1 MKDVVPNDFMEEQT
15 RGTNSIEQTPKDSG
29 QPDYTTCTICGK
41 KFDTPAEASKHV
53 TIEHMQKGEIP
64 Q

>member
-1 MKDVVPNDFMEEQT
+1 MEEQV
-15 RGTNSIEQTPKDSG
+15 RRDTNSRVEDIKDPK
-29 QPDYTTCTICGK
+29 QADYTICSICGK

>member
-1 MKDVVPNDFMEEQT
+1 MEEQP
-15 RGTNSIEQTPKDSG
+15 RGMNSIDETLKDSR
-29 QPDYTTCTICGK
+29 QPDYTICTICGK
-41 KFDTPAEASKHV
+41 KFDTQAEASKHV